1 MHFARYHVF
10 EEVIVKF
17 KFRINY
23 EDQSDD
29 KRSDFISIV
38 IIYYLISNIRHCTS
52 SKSAF
57 V

>member
-1 MHFARYHVF
+1 MHFASYHVF